1 MNRGVMERQ
10 MFARGGAVQ
19 RFQAGGPAMPM
30 QDNPTVA
37 AAMPTMGMADTA
49 QLQQMPM
56 EGVMGM
62 AQQAGIDPAQLEQL
76 LGGMAGQFQNIDQ
89 AEDFEQ
95 VMNAMRG
102 DQAPIAARR
111 EELAGVVGP
120 EDANATPESVLALV
134 QPVMMMAAVD
144 QGIGGLAAEEMSTPV
159 EGPMAEGIMSMA
171 MPQGAPPMPPSPPM
185 PQGAPP
191 MPGGEGPA
199 PVNFRFG
206 GPVVAMDEGG
216 EPGDRLAQMYQE
228 RLPLY
233 QSVLGDQDREAAIA
247 DQKRMTEAQIL
258 LDIAQAGLAF
268 ATPGQRV
275 GMTPAERLAESL
287 SPALGNIGARAG
299 EFQKFQQGLA
309 SEDRALRLAALQS
322 AEAGFE
328 AQVEREARSAENAAT
343 RAHDLLKQSNQFTFE
358 MGQTQGAQDFQQSL
372 QDQKASL
379 ELTLRQMQGAQSSQD
394 IALRGELEKE
404 LARLNGEL
412 RGNQARVD
420 FENQLERDG
429 ILNGYELAQME
440 QGQQFNLALADH
452 KGAIDLRSQEHQ
464 QTFTAAQNVLDRAQR
479 DNLQLNDQTFR
490 RLMQDELNAFNMSE
504 ADKNRAIENARLAL
518 DQYYKENNI
527 DISRGQ
533 LDVSIAAQAL
543 DEQYKLGKLAIDQAA
558 ANAIRLG
565 SESKTNQINYLT
577 DSARLQAY
585 ANDTLGEQ
593 TAQFEQ
599 ALLDYLTPTE
609 TWDGSQFVRGARP
622 ELAREIRAAI
632 DARVAAGRPIP
643 TIPGYRPG
651 TATAGTATAGTATA
665 GTATAGTATAA
676 APPAG
681 TAPAAAPA
689 APAPAPL
696 RLDSPGFKQELYT
709 PEEGVKID
717 SPAWDVIPLEIFSPE
732 TDYPAATGIMSTPQR
747 ISNFFTEILRE
758 PLGGAPMSE
767 EGVNLTRA
775 DTDLNLLREA
785 ILREINNW
793 SDDRVLGPTQAAMR
807 AATEGM
813 TPGVFK
819 FDETARSTLEG
830 VQKELERAFASVAVR
845 DPEYNPNALGR
856 YSEQQVLNAR
866 QRSDVIRSLL
876 AETRAFRVAY
886 DQYLDSIRPGGAVTS
901 SGIDE
906 TRSLIRGMIQNNQ
919 GR

>member
-1 MNRGVMERQ
+1 MMNRGVMERQ

-37 AAMPTMGMADTA
+37 AAMPTMAMSDTA

-171 MPQGAPPMPPSPPM
+171 MPQGAPPPPPM

-322 AEAGFE
+322 AETGFE

-358 MGQTQGAQDFQQSL
+358 MGQTQRAQDFQQGL

-490 RLMQDELNAFNMSE
+490 RLMQDELNAFNLSE

-585 ANDTLGEQ
+585 ANDTLGDQ

-651 TATAGTATAGTATA
+651 TAPAGTATAAA
-665 GTATAGTATAA
+665 PPAGTATAA

-681 TAPAAAPA
+681 TAPAAPR
-689 APAPAPL
+689 L
-696 RLDSPGFKQELYT
+696 RQF
-709 PEEGVKID
+709 
-717 SPAWDVIPLEIFSPE
+717 
-732 TDYPAATGIMSTPQR
+732 
-747 ISNFFTEILRE
+747 LR
-758 PLGGAPMSE
+758 
-767 EGVNLTRA
+767 R
-775 DTDLNLLREA
+775 LRP
-785 ILREINNW
+785 RHFG
-793 SDDRVLGPTQAAMR
+793 S
-807 AATEGM
+807 
-813 TPGVFK
+813 
-819 FDETARSTLEG
+819 TAR
-830 VQKELERAFASVAVR
+830 ASGKSCIPRRKA
-845 DPEYNPNALGR
+845 
-856 YSEQQVLNAR
+856 
-866 QRSDVIRSLL
+866 
-876 AETRAFRVAY
+876 
-886 DQYLDSIRPGGAVTS
+886 
-901 SGIDE
+901 
-906 TRSLIRGMIQNNQ
+906 
-919 GR
+919 

>member
-1 MNRGVMERQ
+1 MERQ

-309 SEDRALRLAALQS
+309 SEDRALKLAALQS
-322 AEAGFE
+322 AETGFE

-343 RAHDLLKQSNQFTFE
+343 RAHDLLKQS
-358 MGQTQGAQDFQQSL
+358 QS
-372 QDQKASL
+372 
-379 ELTLRQMQGAQSSQD
+379 
-394 IALRGELEKE
+394 IH
-404 LARLNGEL
+404 
-412 RGNQARVD
+412 
-420 FENQLERDG
+420 
-429 ILNGYELAQME
+429 I
-440 QGQQFNLALADH
+440 
-452 KGAIDLRSQEHQ
+452 
-464 QTFTAAQNVLDRAQR
+464 
-479 DNLQLNDQTFR
+479 
-490 RLMQDELNAFNMSE
+490 
-504 ADKNRAIENARLAL
+504 
-518 DQYYKENNI
+518 
-527 DISRGQ
+527 
-533 LDVSIAAQAL
+533 
-543 DEQYKLGKLAIDQAA
+543 
-558 ANAIRLG
+558 
-565 SESKTNQINYLT
+565 
-577 DSARLQAY
+577 
-585 ANDTLGEQ
+585 
-593 TAQFEQ
+593 
-599 ALLDYLTPTE
+599 
-609 TWDGSQFVRGARP
+609 
-622 ELAREIRAAI
+622 
-632 DARVAAGRPIP
+632 
-643 TIPGYRPG
+643 
-651 TATAGTATAGTATA
+651 
-665 GTATAGTATAA
+665 
-676 APPAG
+676 
-681 TAPAAAPA
+681 
-689 APAPAPL
+689 
-696 RLDSPGFKQELYT
+696 
-709 PEEGVKID
+709 
-717 SPAWDVIPLEIFSPE
+717 
-732 TDYPAATGIMSTPQR
+732 
-747 ISNFFTEILRE
+747 
-758 PLGGAPMSE
+758 
-767 EGVNLTRA
+767 
-775 DTDLNLLREA
+775 
-785 ILREINNW
+785 
-793 SDDRVLGPTQAAMR
+793 
-807 AATEGM
+807 
-813 TPGVFK
+813 
-819 FDETARSTLEG
+819 
-830 VQKELERAFASVAVR
+830 
-845 DPEYNPNALGR
+845 
-856 YSEQQVLNAR
+856 
-866 QRSDVIRSLL
+866 
-876 AETRAFRVAY
+876 
-886 DQYLDSIRPGGAVTS
+886 
-901 SGIDE
+901 
-906 TRSLIRGMIQNNQ
+906 
-919 GR
+919 